1 MQSRYDP
8 TNNHWV
14 FYHCDIA
21 NAVTVTHSHIRTG
34 FESEHHERALR
45 NIPGVTFWKDLQRQ
59 RVGIL
64 TTNDIKHASCTLV
77 NTMLRDNRIA
87 LMRDMYF
94 VSKEADRLKK
104 LLLSELE
111 IYSYQW
117 KSAATVF
124 AKDRCS
130 LSGKVGG
137 MKDDL
142 VVLLCLSCFWT
153 SPR

>member
-1 MQSRYDP
+1 MKDHIARIRKN
-8 TNNHWV
+8 TFWV
-14 FYHCDIA
+14 RSL
-21 NAVTVTHSHIRTG
+21 VTIYVECNLG

-59 RVGIL
+59 RVGVL
-64 TTNDIKHASCTLV
+64 TTHSIKHASCTLV

-87 LMRDMYF
+87 FMRDSYF
-94 VSKEADRLKK
+94 VSKETDRLKK

-124 AKDRCS
+124 AKDRCA

-137 MKDDL
+137 MKDDMAI
-142 VVLLCLSCFWT
+142 LLCLAAYWT